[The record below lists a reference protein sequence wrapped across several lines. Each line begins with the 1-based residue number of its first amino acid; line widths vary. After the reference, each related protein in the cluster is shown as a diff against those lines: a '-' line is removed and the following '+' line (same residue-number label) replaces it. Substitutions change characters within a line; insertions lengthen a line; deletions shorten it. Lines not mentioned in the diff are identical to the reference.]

1 MVELLKTG
9 VVGYI
14 CYKALKC
21 FGKQDYADVIALV
34 VWIYIGVLILFQ
46 IGSWY
51 DSFMNCE
58 LIKLFERIF

>member
-1 MVELLKTG
+1 MIELLKTG

-21 FGKQDYADVIALV
+21 FGKQDYADVIALL
-34 VWIYIGVLILFQ
+34 VWVYIGFLFCFQ

-51 DSFMNCE
+51 DSFMNSE
-58 LIKLFERIF
+58 LIQLIERIF

>member
-21 FGKQDYADVIALV
+21 FGKQDYADVIALLDWV
-34 VWIYIGVLILFQ
+34 YIGFLFCFQ
-46 IGSWY
+46 IDSWY
-51 DSFMNCE
+51 NSFMNSE
-58 LIKLFERIF
+58 LIQLLERIF